1 MLNELQVLE
10 MPQIE
15 GEIIKQTCELQ
26 IMQLIINDEK

>member
-15 GEIIKQTCELQ
+15 GEIIQANLR
-26 IMQLIINDEK
+26 IANNAIDH